1 MAKQLGI
8 KFTNLIGDVLV
19 SSGVVAYLGAFTA
32 AFRQVRFS
40 WLSVLSLCINSY
52 SVTIPLKALQ
62 RYFPVVVFFKAMTVG
77 NCFL

>member
-32 AFRQVRFS
+32 AFRQV
-40 WLSVLSLCINSY
+40 SLIQITVRLVELFVVRYSY
-52 SVTIPLKALQ
+52 LN
-62 RYFPVVVFFKAMTVG
+62 G
-77 NCFL
+77 

>member
-32 AFRQVRFS
+32 AFRQVLFRAPIA
-40 WLSVLSLCINSY
+40 VYSLCIKSY

-62 RYFPVVVFFKAMTVG
+62 R
-77 NCFL
+77 C